1 MLITARADRG
11 EMGMERQSEVQPR
24 DSGWNPF
31 ARLPRCGA
39 KTRAGTACRLVAGPK
54 RRCHLHGGAP
64 GNGAPK
70 GNRNRLVHGRYS
82 AAAIA
87 ERKTVRAL
95 LREAKAHLKTML
107 E

>member
-1 MLITARADRG
+1 
-11 EMGMERQSEVQPR
+11 
-24 DSGWNPF
+24 
-31 ARLPRCGA
+31 
-39 KTRAGTACRLVAGPK
+39 
-54 RRCHLHGGAP
+54 LHGGAP